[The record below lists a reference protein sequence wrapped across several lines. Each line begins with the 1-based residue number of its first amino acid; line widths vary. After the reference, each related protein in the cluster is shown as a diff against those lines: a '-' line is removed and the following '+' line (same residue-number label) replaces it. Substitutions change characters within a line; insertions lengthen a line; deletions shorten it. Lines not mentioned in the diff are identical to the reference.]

1 MKDNVAPAPVKVG
14 AVDIEAFAKNLA
26 RMVEEGGKALAAY
39 MKPREE
45 GQVQAGLSDEMTDM
59 VKTLGEV
66 GSYWLS
72 DPSRAVELQ
81 SRLGRAYLDLW
92 GAAAKRLSGEE
103 AGPVVDAR
111 SEGPALRR
119 SGVVVEPVLRLRQ
132 AGLSAQHQ
140 LGRPSGRGRQGP
152 RPAHPPEG
160 RVLRQAG
167 RQRAVAV
174 ELRADQ
180 SGAVARDARLQ
191 RREPRARHAHAG
203 RGHRGRRRRSEDPP
217 VRRRRNSRS
226 AAISR

>member
-1 MKDNVAPAPVKVG
+1 MKDNAAPAPVKVG

-45 GQVQAGLSDEMTDM
+45 GQVQAGLSDEINDM

-81 SRLGRAYLDLW
+81 SQLGRAYLDLW
-92 GAAAKRLSGEE
+92 GAAAKRLSGE
-103 AGPVVDAR
+103 AGRTGRRAR
-111 SEGPALRR
+111 SEGPPLCR
-119 SGVVVEPVLRLRQ
+119 SGMVVEPVLRLHQ
-132 AGLSAQHQ
+132 AGLSAQHP
-140 LGRPSGRGRQGP
+140 LGRSSGRGRQGP
-152 RPAHPPEG
+152 RSAHPPEG
-160 RVLRQAG
+160 GVLRQAG
-167 RQRAVAV
+167 HQRAVAV

-191 RREPRARHAHAG
+191 RREPGARHAHA
-203 RGHRGRRRRSEDPP
+203 RRRYRGRRRRPENPP
-217 VRRRRNSRS
+217 IGRGANSRS